1 MGVVSFA
8 VRSIY
13 SEVAHLIY
21 KKIVVIPMLTYAHLI
36 YALACCIGHVVVGA
50 IFRIIVLVA
59 ICGVCFGCWLYFVS
73 NVCVREL
80 SCFCFALG
88 ICLTRCIV
96 LLLTRCQVVVL

>member
-50 IFRIIVLVA
+50 VFRTVLFWRFVVFVLVA
-59 ICGVCFGCWLYFVS
+59 GFILFPMCVLGNSQFFCKFEFCAMRACV
-73 NVCVREL
+73 NV
-80 SCFCFALG
+80 
-88 ICLTRCIV
+88 
-96 LLLTRCQVVVL
+96 

>member
-8 VRSIY
+8 VRSIC
-13 SEVAHLIY
+13 SEVTHLIY

-50 IFRIIVLVA
+50 IFRTVCFGA

-73 NVCVREL
+73 NVCVREF
-80 SCFCFALG
+80 SVFCNFEFCAM
-88 ICLTRCIV
+88 CACV
-96 LLLTRCQVVVL
+96 NV

>member
-50 IFRIIVLVA
+50 IFRTVFLRFVVFVLVA
-59 ICGVCFGCWLYFVS
+59 GFILFPMCVLGNSQFVFVLFCAGHSFNTLHCFVVDTLPGC
-73 NVCVREL
+73 
-80 SCFCFALG
+80 
-88 ICLTRCIV
+88 
-96 LLLTRCQVVVL
+96 